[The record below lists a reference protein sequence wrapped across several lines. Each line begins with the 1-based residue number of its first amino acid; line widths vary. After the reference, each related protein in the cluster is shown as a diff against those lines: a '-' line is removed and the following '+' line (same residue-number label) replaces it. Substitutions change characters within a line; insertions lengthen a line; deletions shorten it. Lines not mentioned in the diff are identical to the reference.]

1 MTRTAP
7 IPGTE
12 TPAPKRVT
20 KADIAGDA
28 LLAAMLSN
36 LRRAKEPLLVE
47 KLAAAIARVQEARR
61 RNP

>member
-7 IPGTE
+7 ITNTKPKPGT
-12 TPAPKRVT
+12 
-20 KADIAGDA
+20 KADDIAGDA

-36 LRRAKEPLLVE
+36 LQRAKEPALIE
-47 KLAAAIARVQEARR
+47 KLAAAVERIQAARQ